1 MRRPKQP
8 TNDTIRLGHMQPSTP
23 NVSIGLPVYNGARYL
38 REAIDSIL
46 VQTYR
51 DFELIVCDNAST
63 DETATICAEY
73 AAREPR
79 IRYHRRTHNIGA
91 TANFNHT
98 FELARGAYFKWA
110 AHDDVL
116 APTFLEKCVA
126 ALDQAPD
133 AVLCQSL
140 VEVVD
145 EQGACL
151 EEYDH
156 TAFGTDSQRAA
167 VRFAARLRPHDC
179 QELFGVIR
187 SEVLRRTELIGYHL
201 GGDRTLLI
209 DLALLGRFLLV
220 PEPLFLN
227 REHPW
232 RFKRQHR
239 YPSSELAWFTPGQA
253 QRSRFAGWRM
263 LRTWV
268 LCGKSLRSVHRRVA
282 RLPERL
288 RCYAH
293 LLASLRFRER
303 WQYLLAEPLLLLDP
317 RLVAK
322 VKRIKRT
329 LLRQDRAHTPASEPA
344 PR

>member
-1 MRRPKQP
+1 MPSSNPK
-8 TNDTIRLGHMQPSTP
+8 
-23 NVSIGLPVYNGARYL
+23 VSIGLPVYNGERYL
-38 REAIDSIL
+38 REALDSIL
-46 VQTYR
+46 AQTYR

-63 DETATICAEY
+63 DATAAICAEY

-79 IRYHRRTHNIGA
+79 IRYHRQPHNVGA
-91 TANFNHT
+91 TANFNHA
-98 FELARGAYFKWA
+98 FALARGAYFKWA

-116 APTFLEKCVA
+116 APTWLEKCVA
-126 ALDQAPD
+126 MLDQAPD

-140 VEVVD
+140 VELVD

-151 EEYDH
+151 EVYDH
-156 TAFGTDSQRAA
+156 TAFGTGSQSAS
-167 VRFAARLRPHDC
+167 VRFAARLRPLDC
-179 QELFGVIR
+179 QEIFALIR
-187 SEVLRRTELIGYHL
+187 SDVLRRTGLIGYHL

-209 DLALLGRFLLV
+209 DLALLGRFVLV

-232 RFKRQHR
+232 RYKRQHR
-239 YPSSELAWFTPGQA
+239 YPSSELAWVTPGQG
-253 QRSRFAGWRM
+253 QRSRFASWRM

-282 RLPERL
+282 WGPERL
-288 RCYAH
+288 RCYAQ
-293 LLASLRFRER
+293 LLASLRYRER

-317 RLVAK
+317 KLVAK

-329 LLRQDRAHTPASEPA
+329 VLRQDRAPARASEPA